1 MDLLIKNGTVVT
13 CNDKNEVLEDVCISI
28 KDGIIESID
37 SIENIDES
45 KYKRVIDAKNKIVMP
60 GLVNAHTHSGMSIFR
75 NFTQEMPLEEWLFDN
90 IFPVEAKLTKE
101 DIHYGTMLSIAE
113 MIKGGTTT
121 FADMYYYMDEVAS
134 LVEKT
139 GIRANL
145 SKSVLS
151 LNQEGVGSIS
161 RDLEGTKEYFKR
173 WHNSCDGRIKVYIE
187 IHSAYIYDEP
197 SIRETAELAKDLGTG
212 IHIHV
217 AETEN
222 EQEVC
227 KQKYGMD
234 VVSILDKCKVFDV
247 PVLAAHCVHLSDEN
261 IMLLKKK
268 NVNVCHNITS
278 NLKLG
283 SGIARIPDML
293 NKGVNISLGT
303 DGCASNDNLNMFEE
317 IHLTSLVHKG
327 IKKDPTVAKASDVLR
342 MATVNGAKALGFDNL
357 GFIEKG
363 AIADIIIIDT
373 DNIHNIPVGNP
384 INSLAYSIQAS
395 DVNTTIVNGKVLME
409 DRVLTTIDEEMLRHE
424 INKVKKRLI
433 G

>member
-1 MDLLIKNGTVVT
+1 MELLIKNGKVVT
-13 CNDKNEVLEDVCISI
+13 CNDKNEVLEDVCISV
-28 KDGIIESID
+28 KDGVID
-37 SIENIDES
+37 YIGKNENIDKK
-45 KYKRVIDAKNKIVMP
+45 KYKKVIDATGKIVMP

-75 NFTQEMPLEEWLFDN
+75 NFTQELPLEEWLFN
-90 IFPVEAKLTKE
+90 RIFPIEAKLKKE
-101 DIHYGTMLSIAE
+101 DIHFGAMLSIAE

-121 FADMYYYMDEVAS
+121 FADMYYYMDEVAA
-134 LVEKT
+134 LVEKI

-151 LNQEGVGSIS
+151 LNKEGVGSIS
-161 RDLEGTKEYFKR
+161 RDLEGTKEYFSR
-173 WHNSCDGRIKVYIE
+173 WHNSSDGRIKVHIE

-197 SIRETAELAKDLGTG
+197 SIRETAQLAKDLSTG

-222 EQEVC
+222 EQNVC
-227 KQKYGMD
+227 YKKYGMD
-234 VVSILDKCKVFDV
+234 VVSILDKCGVFDV
-247 PVLAAHCVHLSDEN
+247 PVLAAHCVHLSDDN
-261 IMLLKKK
+261 IKLLKQK
-268 NVNVCHNITS
+268 NATVCHNITS

-293 NKGVNISLGT
+293 EQGINIALGT

-327 IKKDPTVAKASDVLR
+327 ILKNPTVVRASEVLK

-357 GFIEKG
+357 GILEKG
-363 AIADIIIIDT
+363 AKADIIIIDT
-373 DNIHNIPVGNP
+373 DDIHNIPIGNP

-395 DVNTTIVNGKVLME
+395 DVNTTIVNGEILME
-409 DRVLTTIDEEMLRHE
+409 NRVLTTIDEEMLKYE
-424 INKVKKRLI
+424 INKVKNRLM

>member
-1 MDLLIKNGTVVT
+1 MDLLIKNGNVIT
-13 CNDKNEVLEDVCISI
+13 CNDNNDVLENVCIAI
-28 KDGIIESID
+28 KDGNIELIGK
-37 SIENIDES
+37 IENIDE
-45 KYKRVIDAKNKIVMP
+45 KKFNKVIDAKNKIVMP
-60 GLVNAHTHSGMSIFR
+60 GLVNAHTHSGMSVFR
-75 NFTQEMPLEEWLFDN
+75 NFTQELPLEEWLFN
-90 IFPVEAKLTKE
+90 KIFPVEAKLTKE
-101 DIHYGTMLSIAE
+101 DIHFGAMLSIAE

-121 FADMYYYMDEVAS
+121 FADMYYHMDEVAS

-151 LNQEGVGSIS
+151 LNQDGVGSIS

-197 SIRETAELAKDLGTG
+197 SIREAAQLAKDLGTG

-222 EQEVC
+222 EQNVC

-234 VVSILDKCKVFDV
+234 VVRILDKCNVFEV
-247 PVLAAHCVHLSDEN
+247 PVLAAHCVHLTDEN
-261 IMLLKKK
+261 IKLLKRK
-268 NVNVCHNITS
+268 NVSVCHNITS

-293 NKGVNISLGT
+293 EQGINIALGT

-327 IKKDPTVAKASDVLR
+327 ILRDPTVVKACDVLN
-342 MATVNGAKALGFDNL
+342 MATVNGAKALGFNNL
-357 GFIEKG
+357 GKIEEG
-363 AIADIIIIDT
+363 AKADIIIIDT
-373 DNIHNIPVGNP
+373 DGIHNTPIGNLV
-384 INSLAYSIQAS
+384 NSLAYSIQAS
-395 DVNTTIVNGKVLME
+395 DVNTTIVDGKILMQNKE
-409 DRVLTTIDEEMLRHE
+409 LTTIDEEMLKYE
-424 INKVKKRLI
+424 INKVKTRLF